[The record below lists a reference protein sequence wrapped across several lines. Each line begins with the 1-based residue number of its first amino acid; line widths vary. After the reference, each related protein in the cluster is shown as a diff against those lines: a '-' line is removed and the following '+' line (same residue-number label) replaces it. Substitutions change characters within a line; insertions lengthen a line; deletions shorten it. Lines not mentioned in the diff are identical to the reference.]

1 MQERLLELQEEAL
14 QKVAAAS
21 ELKEL
26 NEVRVSYLGKK
37 GPITEVLRGMG
48 KLSAEERPKIGALA
62 NDVREAIASKIEEK
76 QKALETAAVNAKLAT
91 ETIDVTLPGRPVNK
105 GNLHPLT
112 RVIEEIEDLF
122 IGMGYTVAE
131 GPEVESD
138 YYNFEALNLP
148 KSHPARDM
156 QDSFYIT
163 DEILMRTHTSPVQAR
178 TMEKHKGQGPVKII
192 CPGKVYRRDND
203 DATHSHQFQQIEG
216 LVIDENISMS
226 DLKGTLD
233 VFAKKVFGQDR
244 EIRLRPSFFP
254 FTEPSVEVDISCK
267 ICGGKGCSV
276 CKQTGWIEVLGGG
289 IVHPNVLEMAGFDS
303 KKYSGFA
310 FGIGVER
317 IAMLKYGVDDIR
329 HFYTNDVRFLKQF
342 HHHEA

>member
-1 MQERLLELQEEAL
+1 MQERLIELQEEAL

-112 RVIEEIEDLF
+112 RVVEEIEDLF